1 MKLFFSSLLCLVA
14 STGALAQEAPATRSP
29 GIAVR
34 FASTPPTA
42 PARAL
47 LASELQSGA
56 TDSAA
61 APGAA
66 VRPALAPTA
75 QVELSGFVF
84 NENKRPLC
92 GATIMVKGTTI
103 AASTDAAGHYS
114 LLVPP
119 GINTLLYDYMGY
131 EGVEISASNFLPIT
145 VTLNSIGSKARAKN
159 AKR

>member
-14 STGALAQEAPATRSP
+14 STGALAQEAPAPRSP
-29 GIAVR
+29 GVAVR
-34 FASTPPTA
+34 FASTPPAA
-42 PARAL
+42 PAQTQAL
-47 LASELQSGA
+47 LA
-56 TDSAA
+56 TDSAT
-61 APGAA
+61 AP
-66 VRPALAPTA
+66 PA

-84 NENKRPLC
+84 DEKKRPLC

-119 GINTLLYDYMGY
+119 GINTLLYDYVGY

-145 VTLNSIGSKARAKN
+145 VTLNSMDSKARAKN
-159 AKR
+159 TKR